1 MDPREEL
8 QALRRLAELE
18 AKAGGLPQ
26 QDNLAL
32 AKQVVQDRP
41 NTLEA
46 KLALGEKP
54 TETLGQYAGRSL
66 KEMAIPM
73 AATAAGT
80 ATGGLPGGM
89 AGSALGE
96 TLNQALGVYPKSVI
110 PEANQPDL
118 ARIGIAAAAPAMI
131 PTAVKASELMKRAA
145 AKTKEALSPVAMS
158 NAWLRDKIG
167 PYTDDAA
174 RVLNQ
179 PSPLPSYPQTAAEKM
194 VGSEFGPV
202 IQGHQRAVAQT
213 PGGIATEFAKLK
225 KFQDLSLE
233 QAAKS
238 RNAVTGPMRDQA
250 LSLANQGKVEAR
262 DVLDGITG
270 IQNDAELG
278 ASDVVSKAMSKIA
291 EKVASF
297 TKPDGSIDARSLY
310 TIRKELGN
318 TIKTFS
324 QETQNWDKR
333 LTSRIEGDVQKGI
346 DWAINNAIN
355 RAQGV
360 SSAAPSLAT
369 GAQVGQRALPGPASP
384 GAGATPTIWDQ
395 YLSEY
400 SSRSE
405 VLKALMDARKAMYKP
420 VQRADLRGG
429 VDIAPSAA
437 HQILPPWL
445 SRPVTTTK
453 WLAEKYAGHIEP
465 KIDRYMADLYQHPD
479 QLAAVLR
486 SQRPVPSRYDLMM
499 QELLKRQSPFAAGA
513 ATQQP

>member
-18 AKAGGLPQ
+18 AKSGGGMSPQ
-26 QDNLAL
+26 QNLDL
-32 AKQVVQDRP
+32 AKQVVQERP
-41 NTLEA
+41 TT
-46 KLALGEKP
+46 GQGMMDFYGKP
-54 TETLGQYAGRSL
+54 TETFGQYAGRSL

-73 AATAAGT
+73 ATTAAGT
-80 ATGGLPGGM
+80 ATGGLPGAM

-96 TLNQALGVYPKSVI
+96 TLNQAMGVYPKSVI
-110 PEANQPDL
+110 PEANQPNL
-118 ARIGIAAAAPAMI
+118 GRIGIAAAAPAVI
-131 PTAVKASELMKRAA
+131 PAAVKAGELIKQAA
-145 AKTKEALSPVAMS
+145 SKTAEKFGPVAMS
-158 NAWLRDKIG
+158 NAWLRDKVG
-167 PYTDDAA
+167 PYTDEAA
-174 RVLNQ
+174 QVLTR
-179 PSPLPSYPQTAAEKM
+179 PSPLPAYPQTAAEKM
-194 VGSEFGPV
+194 AGSEFGSV
-202 IQGHQRAVAQT
+202 IQGHQQAVAQT
-213 PGGIATEFAKLK
+213 PGGISTEFAKLK
-225 KFQDLSLE
+225 KFQDHIVE
-233 QAAKS
+233 QATQN
-238 RNAVTGPMRDQA
+238 RTAVTNPLREQA
-250 LSLANQGKVEAR
+250 LALANQGKVEAN
-262 DVLDGITG
+262 DVLAGIAG
-270 IQNDAELG
+270 IQKDPNLA

-333 LTSRIEGDVQKGI
+333 LTGRIEGDVQKGI

-355 RAQGV
+355 RTQGQ
-360 SSAAPSLAT
+360 S
-369 GAQVGQRALPGPASP
+369 GQRAITGSVSQGGTA
-384 GAGATPTIWDQ
+384 APTVWDQ

-400 SSRSE
+400 ASRSK
-405 VLKALMDARKAMYKP
+405 VLQALTDARKTMYKP
-420 VQRADLRGG
+420 TQKTDLRGG

-453 WLAEKYAGHIEP
+453 WLAERYAGHIEP
-465 KIDRYMADLYQHPD
+465 KIDRYMATLYQHPE

-486 SQRPVPSRYDLMM
+486 SQQQGPSRNQLMM
-499 QELLKRQSPFAAGA
+499 QELLQRYAPVAAGA